1 MSGDGDGDGD
11 GAGEG
16 IGDGSGGQDA
26 GTGDTGE
33 GTGGSGVG
41 SQGDNAE
48 GPNVGEDGAPDTGDD
63 SDSESDADTGGG
75 FMSNTSID
83 PVDQST
89 AAHGFP
95 NNPEFD
101 TALNDDIAGFLD
113 TASNFGVMGMVS
125 NALGMSTGPGHDEG
139 STADAASEGEGSPG
153 VGGAGGS
160 GEGTTLLTQPD
171 PAVVTPLPEVVDTP
185 GEVVPD
191 LDKGTSAA
199 SPTVTP
205 NTPTPAPGSLI
216 RRRRRSSTI
225 LTTPQG
231 VGQLGG
237 DGSALRGSRRTR
249 SLPVGVPRQTLLG
262 G

>member
-1 MSGDGDGDGD
+1 MSGDGDGD

-33 GTGGSGVG
+33 GTGGFSFEPDDIDLNSKDESNVFGLP
-41 SQGDNAE
+41 SQEETNEA
-48 GPNVGEDGAPDTGDD
+48 
-63 SDSESDADTGGG
+63 
-75 FMSNTSID
+75 
-83 PVDQST
+83 
-89 AAHGFP
+89 
-95 NNPEFD
+95 
-101 TALNDDIAGFLD
+101 IAGFLGN
-113 TASNFGVMGMVS
+113 ASGFGVMGMIGT
-125 NALGMSTGPGHDEG
+125 ALGAALGPGLDEG
-139 STADAASEGEGSPG
+139 STDAAASEGEGSPG

-191 LDKGTSAA
+191 LDKGTSAASDA